1 MNRIVLKSRVGADGV
16 LRISILIGGS
26 DADRE
31 VQVTIEPAEEIGS
44 KRLAVD
50 EWRRFVAE
58 TAGAWQGDLPRPE
71 QSEFQCRDDLP

>member
-1 MNRIVLKSRVGADGV
+1 MNRIVLKLRVDADGV
-16 LRISILIGGS
+16 LRISIPIGAS

-58 TAGAWQGDLPRPE
+58 TAGALQGDLPRPE
-71 QSEFQCRDDLP
+71 QGEFECRDVLP